1 MTNKLTKLAT
11 RLFLMIGCASS
22 FAHDITIPKQ
32 KVNEEL
38 RAKLPAKNLE
48 SGKLISVNGGS
59 FPPYIIA
66 KSNTDI
72 DGASEDFSQA
82 ISELLGLKIEHLTV
96 SGLAAEL
103 SGVNSGRYDLS
114 IGPVG
119 DYPSRQGAND
129 FIDYVQE
136 FVVFAVKKGNP
147 ENITNLDAT
156 CGKRISVM
164 AAGSAEK
171 VIKQQSEVCIKG
183 GKSAVNVLS
192 FADQPTA
199 ILSVRSN
206 RADAFFSSQAPL
218 TYFVQQA
225 NGQLELAGI
234 GQKNGFEDIYQGAV
248 VAKNSPLGNV
258 LKSAFNELIANGTYE
273 IIMKKWGLEN
283 NMVKS
288 VDVNMATDMSK

>member
-72 DGASEDFSQA
+72 DGASEEFSQA

-147 ENITNLDAT
+147 ENITNLDET

-171 VIKQQSEVCIKG
+171 VIKQQSEVCIKD

-248 VAKNSPLGNV
+248 VAKNSPLGNI

>member
-171 VIKQQSEVCIKG
+171 VIKQQSEVCIKD

-248 VAKNSPLGNV
+248 VAKNSPLGNI

>member
-147 ENITNLDAT
+147 ENITNLGET

-171 VIKQQSEVCIKG
+171 VIKQQSEVCIKD
-183 GKSAVNVLS
+183 GKPAVNVLS

-248 VAKNSPLGNV
+248 VAKNSPLGNI

>member
-1 MTNKLTKLAT
+1 MKNKLTKLVT
-11 RLFLMIGCASS
+11 CLFLMIGCTSS
-22 FAHDITIPKQ
+22 FAQDITIPKQ

-147 ENITNLDAT
+147 ENITNLGET

-171 VIKQQSEVCIKG
+171 VIKQQSEVCIKD
-183 GKSAVNVLS
+183 GKPAVNVLS

-273 IIMKKWGLEN
+273 IIMKKWGLEH

>member
-147 ENITNLDAT
+147 ENITNLGET

-171 VIKQQSEVCIKG
+171 VIKQQSEVCIKD

-248 VAKNSPLGNV
+248 VAKNSPLGNI

>member
-11 RLFLMIGCASS
+11 HLFLMIGCASS

-66 KSNTDI
+66 KSNTNI

-147 ENITNLDAT
+147 ENITNLDET

-171 VIKQQSEVCIKG
+171 VIKQQSEVCIKD

-248 VAKNSPLGNV
+248 VAKNSPLGNI

>member
-147 ENITNLDAT
+147 ENITNLDET

-171 VIKQQSEVCIKG
+171 VIKQQSDVCIKD

-248 VAKNSPLGNV
+248 VAKNSPLGNI

-273 IIMKKWGLEN
+273 IIMKKWALEN

>member
-1 MTNKLTKLAT
+1 MKNKLTKLVT
-11 RLFLMIGCASS
+11 CLFLMIGCTSS
-22 FAHDITIPKQ
+22 FAQDITIPKQ

-147 ENITNLDAT
+147 ENITNLGET

-171 VIKQQSEVCIKG
+171 VIKQQSEVCIKD
-183 GKSAVNVLS
+183 GKPAVNVLS

-218 TYFVQQA
+218 TYFAQQA

>member
-11 RLFLMIGCASS
+11 HLFLMIGCASS

-147 ENITNLDAT
+147 ENITNLDET

-164 AAGSAEK
+164 AAGSAED
-171 VIKQQSEVCIKG
+171 

-248 VAKNSPLGNV
+248 VAKNSPLGNI

>member
-48 SGKLISVNGGS
+48 SEKLISVNGGS

-147 ENITNLDAT
+147 ENITNLDET

-171 VIKQQSEVCIKG
+171 VIKQQSEVCIKD

-248 VAKNSPLGNV
+248 VAKNSPLGNI

>member
-1 MTNKLTKLAT
+1 MKNKLTKLVT
-11 RLFLMIGCASS
+11 CLFLMIGCTSS
-22 FAHDITIPKQ
+22 FAQDITIPKQ

-147 ENITNLDAT
+147 ENITNLGET

-171 VIKQQSEVCIKG
+171 VIKQQSEVCIKD
-183 GKSAVNVLS
+183 GKPAVNVLS

>member
-1 MTNKLTKLAT
+1 MKNKLTKLVT
-11 RLFLMIGCASS
+11 CLFLMIGCTSS
-22 FAHDITIPKQ
+22 FAQDITIPKQ

-82 ISELLGLKIEHLTV
+82 ISEILGLKIEHLTV

-147 ENITNLDAT
+147 ENITNLGET

-171 VIKQQSEVCIKG
+171 VIKQQSEVCIKD
-183 GKSAVNVLS
+183 GKPAVNVLS

>member
-136 FVVFAVKKGNP
+136 FVVFSVKKGNP
-147 ENITNLDAT
+147 ENITNLDET

-171 VIKQQSEVCIKG
+171 VIKQQSEVCIKD

-248 VAKNSPLGNV
+248 VAKNSPLGNI

>member
-147 ENITNLDAT
+147 ENITNLDET

-171 VIKQQSEVCIKG
+171 VIKQQSEVCIKD

-248 VAKNSPLGNV
+248 VAKNSPLGNI

>member
-248 VAKNSPLGNV
+248 VAKNSPLGNI